1 MKERKIVL
9 LIDAENTSARYAKR
23 IVDYL
28 EKRGDIICARIYG
41 DFINNVSVKGWNSV
55 AIEYEME
62 QKQQLTTTAGKNSSD
77 IALVIDAMDLLY
89 QKNIDTLCIVTSDGD
104 FTGLVKRIREDGI
117 EVIGIGKADASKRL
131 EKVCD
136 QYLDFDEL
144 SEEKSVKNIG
154 NNKTDNKKPEKKPE
168 KKQSKTETNN
178 PKKAAE
184 DKKGEKVAKNMGKK
198 QEKTPQ
204 QIKNVGNAMRVG
216 TRKAVWGEENKLL
229 TEVTNGKTQIK
240 KEKSPIQKRGK
251 LDIKDKEKLGDV
263 KTTIHE
269 IIQQEEKNGKH
280 AELGGIKSQLQL
292 KYPGFDE
299 REFGYKTIRE
309 LINEETKF
317 QVVLEGRH
325 TYVVPEKAVLNTEEE
340 RENNKERNVFVKE
353 SVGEQE
359 SQREEKAKKKRGFS
373 IKEFIPR
380 KKV

>member
-1 MKERKIVL
+1 MLEIVL
-9 LIDAENTSARYAKR
+9 L
-23 IVDYL
+23 V
-28 EKRGDIICARIYG
+28 
-41 DFINNVSVKGWNSV
+41 
-55 AIEYEME
+55 
-62 QKQQLTTTAGKNSSD
+62 
-77 IALVIDAMDLLY
+77 
-89 QKNIDTLCIVTSDGD
+89 
-104 FTGLVKRIREDGI
+104 
-117 EVIGIGKADASKRL
+117 
-131 EKVCD
+131 
-136 QYLDFDEL
+136 
-144 SEEKSVKNIG
+144 
-154 NNKTDNKKPEKKPE
+154 
-168 KKQSKTETNN
+168 
-178 PKKAAE
+178 
-184 DKKGEKVAKNMGKK
+184 
-198 QEKTPQ
+198 
-204 QIKNVGNAMRVG
+204 
-216 TRKAVWGEENKLL
+216 
-229 TEVTNGKTQIK
+229 
-240 KEKSPIQKRGK
+240 
-251 LDIKDKEKLGDV
+251 DIKDKEKLGDV

-292 KYPGFDE
+292 KYPGCDE